1 MKVQWL
7 LIGGSMNGQ
16 THWADN
22 APSVFFPRQ
31 GNTAEVEA
39 YRGLTYHRRGKRY
52 RIGLAS
58 HRDFEASKIESLIL
72 KVQPQPMGEL

>member
-16 THWADN
+16 THWAD
-22 APSVFFPRQ
+22 PCESVCFPRQ
-31 GNTAEVEA
+31 GGEPES
-39 YRGLTYHRRGKRY
+39 YRGLTYHRRGRRY

-58 HRDFEASKIESLIL
+58 QRDFEAAKIESMIL
-72 KVQPQPMGEL
+72 KVQPQPMGEA